1 MIPAF
6 FHARACT
13 VPTMAFTRM
22 VITAAPM
29 ATMATAPIVKPPSV
43 ALTAGFTIMVAASID
58 VRSVHALMVAC

>member
-22 VITAAPM
+22 IISTAATM
-29 ATMATAPIVKPPSV
+29 ATMARAPIVKPPSV

-58 VRSVHALMVAC
+58 VRS